1 MQFPSV
7 LLPTIPTVHL
17 MKKTS
22 RSQRGKRITRIGK
35 AGLPPG
41 TPVFIGERKQD
52 VVKIDIIDYSGEHL
66 EELHEASVDDCR
78 RLRDTTTPTTTWVNV
93 TGIHDVDTIQK
104 LANLFGLHPLTTED
118 ISNTNQRPKVEE
130 YESYIFFA
138 IKMLGFDNEI
148 KSIAHENVSIILGD
162 TFVISFQEVEGKD
175 FDSIKERI
183 RSNKGRIRKEGADY
197 LAYTIL
203 DRVVDEYFVSLD
215 ELGDHIED
223 IDDEILA
230 APKATHLRDIHRL
243 KREIVFLRKAV
254 WPLREEIA
262 TIAKTDSPLIGAA
275 TKMFFRDLHDHTVQI
290 IDLVETYREIASGM
304 HDTFLSGNSNKM
316 NEIMKV
322 LTIIGTIFIPLT
334 FIAGVYGMNFTN
346 MPELQW
352 RWGYYMVL
360 SGMAA
365 LATVMLAFFKSR
377 NWL

>member
-1 MQFPSV
+1 
-7 LLPTIPTVHL
+7 

-52 VVKIDIIDYSGEHL
+52 VVKIDIIGYSGEHL
-66 EELHEASVDDCR
+66 EELHGASVDDCG
-78 RLRDTTTPTTTWVNV
+78 RLRDTTATTIWVNV
-93 TGIHDVDTIQK
+93 IGIHDVDTIQK

-130 YESYIFFA
+130 YENYIFFA
-138 IKMLGFDNEI
+138 IKMLGFDKEI

-162 TFVISFQEVEGKD
+162 TFVISFQEVESKD

-183 RSNKGRIRKEGADY
+183 RSNKGRIRKEGAHY

-290 IDLVETYREIASGM
+290 IDLVETYREIISGM

-360 SGMAA
+360 SGMAGTGDRHA
-365 LATVMLAFFKSR
+365 RFLQKTQLAVTRASCPEGKFPIE
-377 NWL
+377 